1 MGLEGIV
8 SKRLGSRYR
17 SSRSKDWLKFKNPAA
32 PGGEARGGGGL
43 GRETLEM
50 TTRTHFSFRINARTA
65 KASGRSPAN
74 APGFL
79 DRDEAF
85 ALQAFDHSKRR
96 RQQLAAFA
104 VMPTSACDRRLD
116 AGGQELDH
124 YPFVTRLHW
133 QFSRVGKT
141 DSVLPAIYSR
151 PRLKIF
157 KPKI

>member
-8 SKRLGSRYR
+8 SKWLGSRYR

-104 VMPTSACDRRLD
+104 GARPLPVCHSTSLAVFPSRENRLSLASD
-116 AGGQELDH
+116 L
-124 YPFVTRLHW
+124 F
-133 QFSRVGKT
+133 
-141 DSVLPAIYSR
+141 PA
-151 PRLKIF
+151 PAENF
-157 KPKI
+157 

>member
-1 MGLEGIV
+1 MSGQAP
-8 SKRLGSRYR
+8 RL
-17 SSRSKDWLKFKNPAA
+17 PAGDGRRGC
-32 PGGEARGGGGL
+32 PGFYV
-43 GRETLEM
+43 
-50 TTRTHFSFRINARTA
+50 RT
-65 KASGRSPAN
+65 RSPASM
-74 APGFL
+74 PGFL
-79 DRDEAF
+79 DGDEAF

-116 AGGQELDH
+116 AGDQELGH

-157 KPKI
+157 KPKIQA

>member
-1 MGLEGIV
+1 MNHASLVIRPVALSVAGTSRPWAARSATVRVRVVVFEREMLVAEGEEIGH
-8 SKRLGSRYR
+8 RRIEGHLGH
-17 SSRSKDWLKFKNPAA
+17 A
-32 PGGEARGGGGL
+32 
-43 GRETLEM
+43 
-50 TTRTHFSFRINARTA
+50 
-65 KASGRSPAN
+65 RSPAN

-116 AGGQELDH
+116 AGDQELGH

-133 QFSRVGKT
+133 QFSRIRENRL
-141 DSVLPAIYSR
+141 SLAAIYSR